1 LDITLNKKDNTNA
14 SIKIILNEADYQPNV
29 EQKIKEYRKNANI
42 KGFRPGKVPASYIK
56 KLYGKS
62 ILVEEINSMLS
73 KSLTDYIKE
82 NDLKI
87 LGEPIPNQEDAAKI
101 DWDNQKDFEF
111 EYTLGLVDEFD
122 IKLDDKFKV
131 EKYVI
136 EVTEK
141 VMKETMDNLTKQHG
155 DTESVEESKA
165 EDTLEGKLSTADGEV
180 QEKVVLPIEDA
191 EKKAQKQFV
200 GVKKGDEIKFD
211 IEKTFKSAEA
221 KSRLLGQ
228 NETDA
233 EAASGEYIL
242 TVSDIKRTKPAE
254 INQEL
259 FDKVFGKD
267 AVKTREEF
275 DKKVKETIAE
285 NYDRET
291 ENLLNRDLVDSLV
304 EKTKFELPDEF
315 LKNWLLLSN
324 EGKITQEQIDKEYD
338 LYTKDLRFNLI
349 KNKIAEANQEDIKVE
364 HTDVM
369 DYTKKMIA
377 EQFGAYG
384 MADQLGE
391 NMDSFAQNYLQGEN
405 GENYRKVY
413 EEMLNKRVLDFIK
426 DKITIKEK
434 KVDLDGFKKAV
445 DKN

>member
-62 ILVEEINSMLS
+62 ILVEEINSLLS

-87 LGEPIPNQEDAAKI
+87 LGEPLPNQEDAAKI
-101 DWDNQKDFEF
+101 DWDNQKEFEF
-111 EYTLGLVDEFD
+111 EYTLGLVDEFN
-122 IKLDDKFKV
+122 IPLDDKFKI
-131 EKYVI
+131 EKHTI
-136 EVTEK
+136 EVTDK

-155 DTESVEESKA
+155 DTESVDESKA

-233 EAASGEYIL
+233 DAASGEYIL
-242 TVSDIKRTKPAE
+242 TVADIKRTKPAE
-254 INQEL
+254 INQDL

-291 ENLLNRDLVDSLV
+291 ENLLNRDLVDKLV

-338 LYTKDLRFNLI
+338 LYTKDLRWNLI
-349 KNKIAEANQEDIKVE
+349 KNKTAEANQEDIKVE
-364 HTDVM
+364 HADVM
-369 DYTKKMIA
+369 DYTKSMIA

-384 MADQLGE
+384 MSDQLGE
-391 NMDSFAQNYLQGEN
+391 NMDSFAQNYLEGEK

-413 EEMLNKRVLDFIK
+413 EELLNKRVLDFIK
-426 DKITIKEK
+426 GKISIKDK

>member
-1 LDITLNKKDNTNA
+1 MDITLNKKDNTNA

-136 EVTEK
+136 EVTDK

-155 DTESVEESKA
+155 ETESVEESKA
-165 EDTLEGKLSTADGEV
+165 EDSLEGKLSTDDGEV

-200 GVKKGDEIKFD
+200 GVKKGDEVKFD
-211 IEKTFKSAEA
+211 IAKTFKSAEA

-259 FDKVFGKD
+259 FDKVFGEG

-275 DKKVKETIAE
+275 DQKVKETISE

-349 KNKIAEANQEDIKVE
+349 KNKIAEANQENIKVE

>member
-1 LDITLNKKDNTNA
+1 MDITLNKKDNTNA

-136 EVTEK
+136 EVTDK

-155 DTESVEESKA
+155 DTESVEKSKV

>member
-1 LDITLNKKDNTNA
+1 MDITLNKKDNTNA

-62 ILVEEINSMLS
+62 VLVEEINSLLS

-82 NDLKI
+82 NNLKI
-87 LGEPIPNQEDAAKI
+87 LGEPLPNQEDAAKI

-111 EYTLGLVDEFD
+111 EYTLGLVEEFE
-122 IKLDDKFKV
+122 IPLNDKFKV
-131 EKYVI
+131 EKHTI
-136 EVTEK
+136 EVTDK

-200 GVKKGDEIKFD
+200 GAKKGDEIKFD

-233 EAASGEYIL
+233 DAASGEYIL

-275 DKKVKETIAE
+275 DKKIKETIAE

-291 ENLLNRDLVDSLV
+291 ENLLNRDLVDKLV
-304 EKTKFELPDEF
+304 EKTKFDLPDEF

-338 LYTKDLRFNLI
+338 LYTKDLRWNLI
-349 KNKIAEANQEDIKVE
+349 KNKIAEANQDDIKVE

-426 DKITIKEK
+426 EKVSIKEK

-445 DKN
+445 DAN

>member
-1 LDITLNKKDNTNA
+1 MDITLNKKDNTNA

-62 ILVEEINSMLS
+62 VLVEEINSLLS

-82 NDLKI
+82 NNLKI
-87 LGEPIPNQEDAAKI
+87 LGEPLPNQEDAAKI

-111 EYTLGLVDEFD
+111 EYSLGLVEEFE
-122 IKLDDKFKV
+122 IPLNDKFKV
-131 EKYVI
+131 EKHTI
-136 EVTEK
+136 EVTDK

-200 GVKKGDEIKFD
+200 GAKKGDEIKFD

-233 EAASGEYIL
+233 DVASGEYIL

-275 DKKVKETIAE
+275 DKKIKETIAE

-291 ENLLNRDLVDSLV
+291 ENLLNRDLVDKLV
-304 EKTKFELPDEF
+304 EKTKFDLPDEF

-338 LYTKDLRFNLI
+338 LYTKDLRWNLI
-349 KNKIAEANQEDIKVE
+349 KNKIAEANQDDIKVE

-413 EEMLNKRVLDFIK
+413 EEMLNKKVLDFIK
-426 DKITIKEK
+426 EKVSIKEK

-445 DKN
+445 DAN

>member
-1 LDITLNKKDNTNA
+1 MDITLNKKDNTNA

-29 EQKIKEYRKNANI
+29 EQKIKEHRKNANI
-42 KGFRPGKVPASYIK
+42 KGFRPGKVPTSYIK

-62 ILVEEINSMLS
+62 ILVEEINSLLS

-87 LGEPIPNQEDAAKI
+87 LGEPIPNQEDAAQI

-111 EYTLGLVDEFD
+111 EYTLGLVEEFD
-122 IKLDDKFKV
+122 IKLDDKFKI
-131 EKYVI
+131 EKYTI
-136 EVTEK
+136 EVTDK

-155 DTESVEESKA
+155 DSESVEESKA
-165 EDTLEGKLSTADGEV
+165 EDSLEGKLSTADGEV
-180 QEKVVLPIEDA
+180 QEKVVLPIEDV

-200 GVKKGDEIKFD
+200 GVKKGDEVKFD
-211 IEKTFKSAEA
+211 IAKTFTSAEA

-233 EAASGEYIL
+233 DAASGEYIL
-242 TVSDIKRTKPAE
+242 TVSDVKRTKPAE

-259 FDKVFGKD
+259 FEKVFGKD
-267 AVKTREEF
+267 AVKDRKEF
-275 DKKVKETIAE
+275 DEKIKETISE

-291 ENLLNRDLVDSLV
+291 ENLINRDLVDKLV
-304 EKTKFELPDEF
+304 EKTTFELPDEF

-324 EGKITQEQIDKEYD
+324 QGKVTQEQIDKEYD
-338 LYTKDLRFNLI
+338 LYTKDLRWNLI
-349 KNKIAEANQEDIKVE
+349 KNKIAEANQDNIKVE
-364 HTDVM
+364 HNDVM

-405 GENYRKVY
+405 GENYRKVN

-426 DKITIKEK
+426 EKISIKEK

>member
-1 LDITLNKKDNTNA
+1 MDITLNKKDNTNA

-62 ILVEEINSMLS
+62 VLVEEINSLLS

-131 EKYVI
+131 EKHTI
-136 EVTEK
+136 EVTDK

-200 GVKKGDEIKFD
+200 GVKKGDEVKFD

-221 KSRLLGQ
+221 KSRLLRQ

-275 DKKVKETIAE
+275 DQKIKETIAE

-338 LYTKDLRFNLI
+338 LYTKDLRWNLI
-349 KNKIAEANQEDIKVE
+349 KNKIAEANQDTIKVE

>member
-1 LDITLNKKDNTNA
+1 MDITLNKKDNTNA

-29 EQKIKEYRKNANI
+29 EQKIKEYRKKANI
-42 KGFRPGKVPASYIK
+42 KGFRPGKVPTSYVK

-87 LGEPIPNQEDAAKI
+87 LGEPLPNQEDAAKI

-111 EYTLGLVDEFD
+111 EYTLGLVEEFD
-122 IKLDDKFKV
+122 IPLNDKFKV
-131 EKYVI
+131 EKHTI
-136 EVTEK
+136 EVTDK

-155 DTESVEESKA
+155 DTESVDESKA
-165 EDTLEGKLSTADGEV
+165 EDSLEGKLSTADGEV

-200 GVKKGDEIKFD
+200 GVKKGDKIKFD

-233 EAASGEYIL
+233 QAASGEYIL

-254 INQEL
+254 VNQEL

-275 DKKVKETIAE
+275 DKKIKETIAE

-291 ENLLNRDLVDSLV
+291 ENLLNRDLVDNLV
-304 EKTKFELPDEF
+304 EKTKFDLPDDF

-338 LYTKDLRFNLI
+338 LYTKDLRWNLI
-349 KNKIAEANQEDIKVE
+349 KNKIADANQDDIKVE
-364 HTDVM
+364 HADVM

-426 DKITIKEK
+426 EKISIKDK

-445 DKN
+445 DAN

>member
-1 LDITLNKKDNTNA
+1 MDITLNKKDNTNA

-62 ILVEEINSMLS
+62 VLVEEINSMLS

-111 EYTLGLVDEFD
+111 EYTLGLVEEFD

-131 EKYVI
+131 EQYTI
-136 EVTEK
+136 EVTDK
-141 VMKETMDNLTKQHG
+141 VMKETLDNLTKQHG
-155 DTESVEESKA
+155 DSESVEESKA

-180 QEKVVLPIEDA
+180 QEKVVLPIEDT

-200 GVKKGDEIKFD
+200 GVKKGDEVKFD
-211 IEKTFKSAEA
+211 ISKTFKSAEA

-324 EGKITQEQIDKEYD
+324 EGKVTQEQIDKEYD

-349 KNKIAEANQEDIKVE
+349 KNKIAEANQDSIKVE

-405 GENYRKVY
+405 YRKVY

>member
-136 EVTEK
+136 EVTDK

-242 TVSDIKRTKPAE
+242 TVSDIKRTNPAE

-285 NYDRET
+285 NYERET

>member
-1 LDITLNKKDNTNA
+1 MDITLNKKDNTNA

-136 EVTEK
+136 EVTDK

-242 TVSDIKRTKPAE
+242 TVSDIKRTNPAE

-285 NYDRET
+285 NYERET

>member
-1 LDITLNKKDNTNA
+1 MDITLNKKDNTNA

-62 ILVEEINSMLS
+62 ILVEEINSLLS
-73 KSLTDYIKE
+73 KSLSDYIKE

-87 LGEPIPNQEDAAKI
+87 LGEPMPNQEDAAKI
-101 DWDNQKDFEF
+101 DWDNQKEFEF

-122 IKLDDKFKV
+122 IKLDDKFKI
-131 EKYVI
+131 EKHNI
-136 EVTEK
+136 EVTDK

-155 DTESVEESKA
+155 DTESVDESKA

-180 QEKVVLPIEDA
+180 QERVVLPIEDI
-191 EKKAQKQFV
+191 EKKAQKKFV
-200 GVKKGDEIKFD
+200 GLKKGDEVKFD
-211 IEKTFKSAEA
+211 IEKTITSAEA

-233 EAASGEYIL
+233 NAASGEYTL

-267 AVKTREEF
+267 AVKDKKEF
-275 DKKVKETIAE
+275 DEKVKETISE

-291 ENLLNRDLVDSLV
+291 ENLLNRDLVDTLV
-304 EKTKFELPDEF
+304 EKTKFELPDDF
-315 LKNWLLLSN
+315 LKNWLLVSN
-324 EGKITQEQIDKEYD
+324 EGKVTQEQIDKEYD
-338 LYTKDLRFNLI
+338 LYTKDLRWNLI
-349 KNKIAEANQEDIKVE
+349 KNKIAEANKDDIKVE

-384 MADQLGE
+384 MSDQLGE
-391 NMDSFAQNYLQGEN
+391 NMESFAQNYLQGEN

-413 EEMLNKRVLDFIK
+413 EELLNKRVLDFVK
-426 DKITIKEK
+426 DKITIKDK